1 MSITIDSTTRTG
13 SAAVMTGLLEE
24 MYGFAAA
31 ANRTDLADR
40 LARRRARVDDPVLRI
55 VVTGQ
60 SRQGMSALVDA
71 IAGAPVT
78 ADGSQRGLPVM
89 VKRTDTPYARYTA
102 AGSDISRLEVG
113 VANPLLAQ
121 GVVLIDTPGVYG
133 ADSAAAATV
142 LELAANADAVLF
154 VSDASQEYV
163 APEIEFL
170 AQLHQ
175 LCPTVVG
182 VVTKIDLYAR
192 WSDIQGADRTHLDN
206 AALDIPLLPVSALL
220 ARTAQTEGDQHLAI
234 ESGLPQLVDF
244 LQTNVIA
251 DADTLLCESVAAEVG
266 AVAEQLMVVYQAE
279 LDTMLNPA
287 HGGELIA
294 ELQRAVAASDRLRAQ
309 SSRWQLVLGD
319 GIIEVM
325 AEVEHDL
332 RHRLRLVI
340 REAELDIMK
349 SDPAKRWEQFEAWLQ
364 GRIAQSVQ
372 ATFVLAHTRAS
383 QLADRV
389 ADAFADD
396 GLTAVPQLEFDNV
409 DQVLDS
415 VQRLEALE
423 SRKANLVQRLINALR
438 GSYGGLLMVGVLSS
452 VGGLALLNPW
462 SVGAGVLLGA
472 YTFWEDRKSRTTTR
486 QNEAKAAVARLMD
499 DVLFQVGDES
509 RTRLREVHRT
519 VRDHFA
525 AIADELA
532 RSADNA
538 LAAARQ
544 ATYTHTSHRDARQAQ
559 IQTTLG
565 QLRQLR
571 VRALALVQ

>member
-1 MSITIDSTTRTG
+1 MSITIESTARIG
-13 SAAVMTGLLEE
+13 SAALMAGLLDD

-31 ANRTDLADR
+31 ANRPDLADR

-55 VVTGQ
+55 VVTGE
-60 SRQGMSALVDA
+60 SSQGMSALVDA

-89 VKRTDTPYARYTA
+89 VKRSDTPYVRNTA
-102 AGSDISRLEVG
+102 AGSGISRSEVG
-113 VANPLLAQ
+113 VANPLLAH
-121 GVVLIDTPGVYG
+121 GVVLIDTPGVCG
-133 ADSAAAATV
+133 VDTAAAATV
-142 LELAANADAVLF
+142 LELASSADAVLF

-170 AQLHQ
+170 AQLRQ

-192 WSDIQGADRTHLDN
+192 WSDIQGADRSHLDR
-206 AALDIPLLPVSALL
+206 AGLDIPLLPVSAVL
-220 ARTAQTEGDQHLAI
+220 ARTAQARGDHSLAV

-244 LQTNVIA
+244 LRTNVIA
-251 DADTLLCESVAAEVG
+251 GADTMLRDSVAGEVN
-266 AVAEQLMVVYQAE
+266 AAAEQLTMVYQAE
-279 LDTMLNPA
+279 LNTLLHPA
-287 HGGELIA
+287 HGRELVA
-294 ELQRAVAASDRLRAQ
+294 ELQRAVAASERLRAQ

-319 GIIEVM
+319 GIVEVM
-325 AEVEHDL
+325 AEVQHDL
-332 RHRLRLVI
+332 RHRLRQVV

-349 SDPAKRWEQFEAWLQ
+349 SDPSKRWEQFEAWLQ

-372 ATFVLAHTRAS
+372 ATFVLAHTRAN

-396 GLTAVPQLEFDNV
+396 GVALAPELDIDNV
-409 DQVLDS
+409 DHVLDS
-415 VQRLEALE
+415 VQQLEALE
-423 SRKANLVQRLINALR
+423 SRKTNLVQRLINALR
-438 GSYGGLLMVGVLSS
+438 GSYGGLLMVGVLTS

-462 SVGAGVLLGA
+462 SIGAGVLLGA
-472 YTFWEDRKSRTTTR
+472 YTFWEDRKARLGTR
-486 QNEAKAAVARLMD
+486 QNEAKVAVARLMD

-509 RTRLREVHRT
+509 NSRLREMHRT

-525 AIADELA
+525 EIADELA

-538 LAAARQ
+538 LAAAQQ
-544 ATYTHTSHRDARQAQ
+544 ANYAHTAHRDTRLAHIQA
-559 IQTTLG
+559 TLG
-565 QLRQLR
+565 QLRQLK
-571 VRALALVQ
+571 VRASALAQ